1 MHLLL
6 RILLLTFGIL
16 DPGVCSESIV
26 SETLYTIFPN
36 DNCTSYFIVWNPHV
50 LLDMNSPLSILG
62 YKDQAIELR
71 CFRNIV
77 RWGPAAV
84 TVDWDISYFIF
95 FDNGVF
101 LLTISLGC

>member
-16 DPGVCSESIV
+16 DPGICSESIV

-36 DNCTSYFIVWNPHV
+36 DNCTSYFIVCNPHV

-62 YKDQAIELR
+62 KDQAIELR

-77 RWGPAAV
+77 RWEPAAV

>member
-16 DPGVCSESIV
+16 EPGICSESIV
-26 SETLYTIFPN
+26 PETLYTIFTN
-36 DNCTSYFIVWNPHV
+36 DNCTSFFIVWNPNV
-50 LLDMNSPLSILG
+50 LLDMNPLLCILG
-62 YKDQAIELR
+62 YKGQAIELR

-77 RWGPAAV
+77 RWEPAAV
-84 TVDWDISYFIF
+84 TVGWDISYFIF
-95 FDNGVF
+95 FDKGVF

>member
-6 RILLLTFGIL
+6 RIILLTFGIL
-16 DPGVCSESIV
+16 EPGICSESIV
-26 SETLYTIFPN
+26 PETLYTMFTN

-77 RWGPAAV
+77 RWEPAAV
-84 TVDWDISYFIF
+84 TVDWDITYFIF
-95 FDNGVF
+95 FYNGVF
-101 LLTISLGC
+101 LPTISLSC